1 MQSLS
6 KNKKIK
12 IRVKNRRF
20 KKLTMFQLQ
29 NCGKNGLWVNWVSKK
44 SI

>member
-1 MQSLS
+1 MELLN

-12 IRVKNRRF
+12 IRVKNKRF

-29 NCGKNGLWVNWVSKK
+29 NCARNGFWGNWFSKK

>member
-1 MQSLS
+1 MQRLN

-12 IRVKNRRF
+12 IRVKNKRF

-29 NCGKNGLWVNWVSKK
+29 NCAGSGLWVNWVSKRG
-44 SI
+44 I

>member
-1 MQSLS
+1 MQRLN

-12 IRVKNRRF
+12 IRVKNKRF

-29 NCGKNGLWVNWVSKK
+29 NCVENSHWGNWASKK
-44 SI
+44 GI